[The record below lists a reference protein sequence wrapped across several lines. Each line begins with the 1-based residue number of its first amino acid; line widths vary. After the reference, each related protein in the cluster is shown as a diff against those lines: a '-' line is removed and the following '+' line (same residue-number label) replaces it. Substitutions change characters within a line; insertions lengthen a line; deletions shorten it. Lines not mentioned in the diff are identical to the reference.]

1 MKIINLHGVV
11 GWDID
16 AREFAEELDNTT
28 GDIILDMNSG
38 GGFITD
44 GITIANAIRAYDKG
58 KITARVSYAASM
70 MTGIAMAADEVQVF
84 DNSIF
89 MIHNAQGGAYGDY
102 REMGKRGKMLKSLSN
117 MLSVSYVKKTGKP
130 SDEVLQMMDDET
142 YLYGKEITDEG
153 FADIILEADSDEN
166 KTKDEAIAYATVQLE
181 AVNKALKEE
190 NASLEKLSACI
201 GGCNLEN
208 LSYNNAPEAPT
219 QDTGGGSGPSNNSK
233 KGDEIMKI
241 SELQAQHPEL
251 YAQVVG
257 LGVNQE
263 RERVTAHLT
272 MGEASGDMELAV
284 ASINDGS
291 DMSAT
296 LNAKYMAAHMKR
308 TESNDRTEENIQDVN
323 TQNPEE
329 GNDDKAM
336 AGAVAKL
343 LGVDHE

>member
-16 AREFAEELDNTT
+16 AREFNEELENAT

-153 FADIILEADSDEN
+153 FADIILEADSDDN

-181 AVNKALKEE
+181 AANKALKERNE
-190 NASLEKLSACI
+190 SIEELSACI
-201 GGCNLEN
+201 GGCNLEKI
-208 LSYNNAPEAPT
+208 SYNNAAEAGDSDRGEADTAFKQIT
-219 QDTGGGSGPSNNSK
+219 QEKSMTLQ
-233 KGDEIMKI
+233 
-241 SELQAQHPEL
+241 ELQSQHPEI
-251 YAQVVG
+251 YAQAVDA
-257 LGVNQE
+257 GVNQE

-272 MGEASGDMELAV
+272 MGEASGDMNLATQC
-284 ASINDGS
+284 INGGS
-291 DMSAT
+291 EVSAT
-296 LNAKYMAAHMKR
+296 INAQYMAAQMKR
-308 TESNDRTEENIQDVN
+308 LESNDRNDENVQDVN
-323 TQNPEE
+323 TPPPAE

-336 AGAVAKL
+336 AGAVANL
-343 LGVDHE
+343 LGVEHE

>member
-28 GDIILDMNSG
+28 GDITLDLNSG
-38 GGFITD
+38 GGYIVD
-44 GITIANAIRAYDKG
+44 GVSIFNKIRDYDKG

-70 MTGIAMAADEVQVF
+70 MTQIALAADEVQVY
-84 DNSIF
+84 DNTIF

-102 REMGKRGKMLKSLSN
+102 REMAKRGKVLKSMTE
-117 MLSVSYVKKTGKP
+117 MLANTYVKKTGKAK
-130 SDEVLQMMDDET
+130 DEILDMMNEDT
-142 YLYGKEITDEG
+142 YLFGQQILDSG
-153 FADIILEADSDEN
+153 FADNILEAESDEN

-257 LGVNQE
+257 LGVTQE

-272 MGEASGDMELAV
+272 MGEASGDMTLAV

-291 DMSAT
+291 EMSAT
-296 LNAKYMAAHMKR
+296 LNARYMAAQMKR
-308 TESNDRTEENIQDVN
+308 LESNDRNEENVPDVN
-323 TQNPEE
+323 TSNPEE

-336 AGAVAKL
+336 ADAVAKL